1 MNDDVIIPYCI
12 WHYIDIE
19 TQTFLG
25 YIGGPKKSMKNGII
39 EFDCIPDEKKDSKW
53 FLADSF
59 YAVSPNFRPIP
70 VGMKIFCAKKSID
83 FPYNTN
89 DLYLMYDPYNI
100 KDDCIYFTTYIQP
113 VPNTKP
119 LYFHKIGNNIFPSFN
134 STPPSASDKWTQ
146 TFISPIFVMTNK
158 DIKFK
163 CVNGRCL
170 PWINE
175 IPDLYDSNP
184 HKDLLSLQNCV
195 VYCNELVSKNN
206 GRPFNILQIASDQ
219 NSKHLDKK
227 NKKKILSIVIVSLIF
242 LLIVLFLVKIIIFYW
257 CDGEKVKTI

>member
-25 YIGGPKKSMKNGII
+25 YIGGPKKIMKNGVIT
-39 EFDCIPDEKKDSKW
+39 FDCAPDEKNYSKW

-59 YAVSPNFRPIP
+59 YAVSPSFRPIP
-70 VGMKIFCAKKSID
+70 VGMKIFCAKKNIR

-100 KDDCIYFTTYIQP
+100 KDDCIYFTTYIKP

-119 LYFHKIGNNIFPSFN
+119 LYFHKIQDNIFPSFD
-134 STPPSASDKWTQ
+134 SKPPSSSSEWTQ
-146 TFISPIFVMTNK
+146 TFISPIYVMTNK

-163 CVNGRCL
+163 CVNSTCL
-170 PWINE
+170 PWIDE
-175 IPDLYDSNP
+175 IPDLYDFDP
-184 HKDLLSLQNCV
+184 HEELLSLQNCV
-195 VYCNELVSKNN
+195 VYCNELVVSKNN
-206 GRPFNILQIASDQ
+206 GRPSNILQIASDQ
-219 NSKHLDKK
+219 NSKHLGSISKS
-227 NKKKILSIVIVSLIF
+227 NKKKSSCICMFIIVITSLVFF
-242 LLIVLFLVKIIIFYW
+242 LIIIYYFLKN
-257 CDGEKVKTI
+257 CKE

>member
-19 TQTFLG
+19 KQTFLG
-25 YIGGPKKSMKNGII
+25 YIGGPKKSMKNGVV
-39 EFDCIPDEKKDSKW
+39 EFDCIPDEQKDSKW

-59 YAVSPNFRPIP
+59 YAVSPSFRPIP
-70 VGMKIFCAKKSID
+70 VGMKIFCAKKNID

-119 LYFHKIGNNIFPSFN
+119 LYFHKIGDNIFPSFK
-134 STPPSASDKWTQ
+134 STPPSSSPEWTQ
-146 TFISPIFVMTNK
+146 SFISPIFVMTSK

-163 CVNGRCL
+163 CVNGSCL
-170 PWINE
+170 PWIDD
-175 IPDLYDSNP
+175 IPDLYDSDP
-184 HKDLLSLQNCV
+184 HEELLSLQNCV
-195 VYCNELVSKNN
+195 VYCNELVVSKNK

-219 NSKHLDKK
+219 NSKHVAKT
-227 NKKKILSIVIVSLIF
+227 NKKKILSIVIISLVF
-242 LLIVLFLVKIIIFYW
+242 LLLIVLLCFLLKWWIKI
-257 CDGEKVKTI
+257 K

>member
-83 FPYNTN
+83 FPYNTT

-100 KDDCIYFTTYIQP
+100 KNDCIYFTTYIQP

-134 STPPSASDKWTQ
+134 STPPSTSDKWTQ

-195 VYCNELVSKNN
+195 VYCNELVVSKNN
-206 GRPFNILQIASDQ
+206 GRPFNILQIAS
-219 NSKHLDKK
+219 SKHPVKT
-227 NKKKILSIVIVSLIF
+227 NKKKIIYIVIVF
-242 LLIVLFLVKIIIFYW
+242 LLIIALFCFLLKWQRKSKNRYLRI
-257 CDGEKVKTI
+257 

>member
-25 YIGGPKKSMKNGII
+25 YIGGPKKSMKNGLI
-39 EFDCIPDEKKDSKW
+39 EFDCIPDKKKDSKW

-59 YAVSPNFRPIP
+59 YAVSPSFRPIP
-70 VGMKIFCAKKSID
+70 VGMKIFCAKKNID

-119 LYFHKIGNNIFPSFN
+119 LYFHKIGDNIFPSFN
-134 STPPSASDKWTQ
+134 SSPPSSSPEWSQ
-146 TFISPIFVMTNK
+146 SFISPIFVMVRK

-163 CVNGRCL
+163 CVNGSCL
-170 PWINE
+170 PWIDD
-175 IPDLYDSNP
+175 IPDLYDSDP
-184 HKDLLSLQNCV
+184 HEDLLSLQNCV
-195 VYCNELVSKNN
+195 VYCNELVVSKNN

-219 NSKHLDKK
+219 NSKHHSKI
-227 NKKKILSIVIVSLIF
+227 NKKIIFIIIVSLVF
-242 LLIVLFLVKIIIFYW
+242 LLITILFLVMFLLTRNKNRNDLI
-257 CDGEKVKTI
+257 